1 LLEQKLTLGLTGTGP
16 VELGLSFEPAL
27 GAPRQPSAFGF
38 LRYSLRCADLKD
50 GGFALRLGLSASGQ
64 PVAGQRDVAGE
75 GEQVWKLLTST
86 SVQQVLEW
94 EQELVEQVKVVS
106 SVSGQGIAGVLVTW
120 RNEDLGTTTRLTDFY
135 GVATVRFKPQTPG
148 PAVVTATVGETAHAE
163 SVELP
168 GIRLKNRASSAN
180 CTNRKILVCHPMR
193 TARKPLPEWCRHAP
207 VCRWRGAGAL
217 GFCRQCL
224 DAVGDG

>member
-1 LLEQKLTLGLTGTGP
+1 
-16 VELGLSFEPAL
+16 
-27 GAPRQPSAFGF
+27 
-38 LRYSLRCADLKD
+38 
-50 GGFALRLGLSASGQ
+50 
-64 PVAGQRDVAGE
+64 
-75 GEQVWKLLTST
+75 VWKLLTST

-168 GIRLKNRASSAN
+168 YTLEEPRVISELYEPEDSRLPPNEDPRASHCQSGVGTHRFAAGGVQVRWDFAGSAL
-180 CTNRKILVCHPMR
+180 TPSVTDEEGLRV
-193 TARKPLPEWCRHAP
+193 
-207 VCRWRGAGAL
+207 
-217 GFCRQCL
+217 
-224 DAVGDG
+224 